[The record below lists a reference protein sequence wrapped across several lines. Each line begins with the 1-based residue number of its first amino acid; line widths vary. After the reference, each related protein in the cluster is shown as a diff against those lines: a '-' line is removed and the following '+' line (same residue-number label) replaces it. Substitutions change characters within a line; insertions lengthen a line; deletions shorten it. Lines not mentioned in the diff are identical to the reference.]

1 MTLDELIDTLQEA
14 KEHGVLGKTEVKVN
28 VPLTVNDTYLEL
40 KGYIV
45 EGALYDNKRVT
56 IEIAEENG

>member
-1 MTLDELIDTLQEA
+1 MTLDELILILHEA

-28 VPLTVNDTYLEL
+28 VPLTINDMYLDL
-40 KGYIV
+40 YGYIV
-45 EGALYDNKRVT
+45 EGALYDNKCVT